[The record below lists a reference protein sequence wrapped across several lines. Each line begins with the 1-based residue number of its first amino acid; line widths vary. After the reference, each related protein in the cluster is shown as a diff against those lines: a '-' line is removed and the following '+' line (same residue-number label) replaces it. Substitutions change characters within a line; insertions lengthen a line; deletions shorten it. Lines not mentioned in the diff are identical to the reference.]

1 MLLKKFPNKLKI
13 VVDNV
18 CQGVGMIH
26 LFDYTTMDA
35 QKKHADE
42 FWKLFHKAKIH
53 SDVPSEDGDDEV
65 VSVYTGSGIS
75 TPNRRRDRSEER
87 RGPERDPMKMFTHD
101 ISTNIFRR
109 LSQQDLKQCHR
120 VSRRWRKSQVIN
132 YGG

>member
-1 MLLKKFPNKLKI
+1 
-13 VVDNV
+13 
-18 CQGVGMIH
+18 
-26 LFDYTTMDA
+26 MDS

-53 SDVPSEDGDDEV
+53 SNGGSEDGDDDV

-87 RGPERDPMKMFTHD
+87 EKGPERDPMKVFTHD
-101 ISTNIFRR
+101 ICTNIFRR

-132 YGG
+132 YSE